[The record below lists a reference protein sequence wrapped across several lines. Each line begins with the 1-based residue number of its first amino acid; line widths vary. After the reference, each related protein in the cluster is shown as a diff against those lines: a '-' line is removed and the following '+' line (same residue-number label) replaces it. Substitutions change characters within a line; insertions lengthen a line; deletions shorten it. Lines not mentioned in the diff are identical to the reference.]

1 MKWRMHPWPL
11 GILGALV
18 VFFLGMVTLVV
29 MASRSGMELVS
40 PDYYEDTIVYEG
52 RMEAL
57 RLTAPLAGEI
67 TATYDAGTRTIRWQ
81 IPEDHA
87 QKGATGAVVL
97 YRPSGAGE
105 DRKVPLQA
113 DGLGRQVLSAEGM
126 SSGLWRVQS
135 DWEVAGTA
143 YHAEREVVVTVS
155 DGGGN

>member
-1 MKWRMHPWPL
+1 MKSGMHPWPL

-67 TATYDAGTRTIRWQ
+67 TATYDAGTRTIQWQ
-81 IPEDHA
+81 IPEAHA
-87 QKGATGAVVL
+87 RSGATGSVVM
-97 YRPSGAGE
+97 YRPAGAGE

-113 DGLGRQVLSAEGM
+113 DGRGRQVWSAEGM

-135 DWEVAGTA
+135 EWEVAGRV
-143 YHAEREVVVTVS
+143 YHAEREIVVTVS
-155 DGGGN
+155 GAEGN